1 MPLIRNI
8 HTGTIHEV
16 APGTLYPKASFEEVT
31 KEQLE
36 TEKTAAK
43 TEPTPQTPKAP
54 KPALKPK
61 APAKKAAKKPAKKKT
76 NKK

>member
-36 TEKTAAK
+36 AEKAPAK
-43 TEPTPQTPKAP
+43 TESTPETPKAP
-54 KPALKPK
+54 KPAPKPK
-61 APAKKAAKKPAKKKT
+61 APAKKAAKKKT